1 MTDEPERPPV
11 EPALRAA
18 RTAVSRDLRD
28 ARWSAALEDAVAS
41 RRWWLEQWPEGAP
54 HVLGLV
60 AQDVQEA
67 VHLRDPLWPRCTE
80 SSCPDRLRHALFVE
94 PDLGPDPFWTCH
106 RTGLP
111 VAPVG
116 SLSGTGGP
124 APGTAPPA

>member
-1 MTDEPERPPV
+1 VSPE
-11 EPALRAA
+11 EALAAARAA
-18 RTAVSRDLRD
+18 VARDLGR
-28 ARWSAALEDAVAS
+28 RRERAALEAAVEH
-41 RRWWLEQWPEGAP
+41 RRWWLAQWADGAP

-67 VHLRDPLWPRCTE
+67 VHLRDPSWPPCTE
-80 SSCPDRLRHALFVE
+80 STCPERLRHALFVE

-116 SLSGTGGP
+116 RLGP
-124 APGTAPPA
+124 

>member
-1 MTDEPERPPV
+1 MTPEQV
-11 EPALRAA
+11 LGQVRAA
-18 RTAVSRDLRD
+18 VARDL
-28 ARWSAALEDAVAS
+28 ASPQWEQALDDAVNH
-41 RRWWLEQWPEGAP
+41 RRWWLSQWADGAP

-67 VHLRDPLWPRCTE
+67 VHDRDPLWPLCPET
-80 SSCPDRLRHALFVE
+80 SCPERYQHALFVE

-116 SLSGTGGP
+116 SLSGSGGP
-124 APGTAPPA
+124 APGTAGPP